1 MKLQFGYNPSRPAP
15 MKNRRRAVDKQR
27 SGGYTIGRGVPVR
40 DWPSGY
46 RFRIVTVWVA
56 ARRLLLFIMSVR
68 VIPKKRDEGD
78 YHKDNLTNLGYRQ
91 CDRHTRT
98 PFHKGAKEGFT
109 PYGSEGQPP
118 VLDRRT
124 SPPYSMLTVP

>member
-1 MKLQFGYNPSRPAP
+1 

-98 PFHKGAKEGFT
+98 PFHKGQKKV
-109 PYGSEGQPP
+109 SPP
-118 VLDRRT
+118 MDQRANHLSLTGEPRRRT
-124 SPPYSMLTVP
+124 AC